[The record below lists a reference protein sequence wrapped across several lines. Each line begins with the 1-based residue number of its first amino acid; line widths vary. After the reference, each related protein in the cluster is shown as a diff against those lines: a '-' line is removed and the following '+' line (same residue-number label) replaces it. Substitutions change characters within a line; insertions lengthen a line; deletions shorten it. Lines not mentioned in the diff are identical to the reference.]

1 MKSHR
6 YDPINQE
13 RERNLRAAKA
23 PGDTFFCALCKNLK
37 SIFGRRKL
45 AAGWCCAGCVKEA
58 A

>member
-13 RERNLRAAKA
+13 RERNLRAARA
-23 PGDTFFCALCKNLK
+23 PQDTFYCACCGLLK
-37 SIFGRRKL
+37 RIVGRRRIGKVWKCG
-45 AAGWCCAGCVKEA
+45 ACVQEA